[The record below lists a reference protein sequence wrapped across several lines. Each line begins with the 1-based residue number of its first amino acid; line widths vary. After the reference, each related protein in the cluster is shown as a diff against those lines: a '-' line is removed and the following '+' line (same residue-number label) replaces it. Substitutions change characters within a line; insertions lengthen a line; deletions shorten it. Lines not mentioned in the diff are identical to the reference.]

1 MTSQEPDFLAS
12 KNVRI
17 AILVLATAWLA
28 LEIKRQSTWGIG
40 LAVIMFAFA
49 AYEVFFSGRDTPEK

>member
-1 MTSQEPDFLAS
+1 MSAEQPDFLES

-17 AILVLATAWLA
+17 GILLLATAWLA
-28 LEIKRQSTWGIG
+28 IELKRSSPWGIG
-40 LAVIMFAFA
+40 LAAVMFAFA

>member
-1 MTSQEPDFLAS
+1 MSEQPDFLAN

-17 AILVLATAWLA
+17 GILILATAWLA

-40 LAVIMFAFA
+40 LAAIMFAFA
-49 AYEVFFSGRDTPEK
+49 AYEVFFAGRDTQE